1 MASTEGEPGASVQR
15 DVVAEL
21 HQKAQRLID
30 EAKGVAEKDMSAGF
44 WGDMRHTVGIS
55 ACMVVCSFF
64 VFLEAGLYFSHGV
77 GAGFKAAMEI
87 HTARPKHRIAF
98 S

>member
-64 VFLEAGLYFSHGV
+64 VFLV
-77 GAGFKAAMEI
+77 
-87 HTARPKHRIAF
+87 PKRR
-98 S
+98 